1 WRTLNCSPF
10 RH

>member
-1 WRTLNCSPF
+1 MHSPF